1 MMKILSGAVVAG
13 IILVVAGAVS
23 LMVPSTSAAKQR
35 PQPTFDNNA
44 WIAYWDYDKGLKEAR
59 EISSQLNSV
68 SYFGGALDGR
78 GLRCGVPPRQTQ
90 TDNDA
95 SGSPQRV
102 KKRPDRGLRR
112 GRPGKAARLKCDVH
126 DMYDG

>member
-1 MMKILSGAVVAG
+1 M
-13 IILVVAGAVS
+13 LVIANGQKNVIQGQYR
-23 LMVPSTSAAKQR
+23 QR
-35 PQPTFDNNA
+35 
-44 WIAYWDYDKGLKEAR
+44 
-59 EISSQLNSV
+59 
-68 SYFGGALDGR
+68 DGR
-78 GLRCGVPPRQTQ
+78 FLSENLRQLGLRECGLRCGVPPRQTQ

-102 KKRPDRGLRR
+102 KKRPDRGLHR

>member
-1 MMKILSGAVVAG
+1 MMKILSGAVAAG

-68 SYFGGALDGR
+68 SYFGGALDGQ
-78 GLRCGVPPRQTQ
+78 G
-90 TDNDA
+90 
-95 SGSPQRV
+95 RV
-102 KKRPDRGLRR
+102 IVL
-112 GRPGKAARLKCDVH
+112 GRPRISRQRNCPAIR
-126 DMYDG
+126 